1 MNRKFDVRSLLI
13 GAVLGAVIVFV
24 VAAANNKQPAW
35 EYTAYYYSTP
45 RPDMD
50 ALKKLGNEGWEL
62 ATYFDGPDGKSPG
75 FIFMRER

>member
-1 MNRKFDVRSLLI
+1 MNRKFDIRSLLV
-13 GAVLGAVIVFV
+13 GAVLGAAIVFT

-45 RPDMD
+45 RPDLE
-50 ALKKLGNEGWEL
+50 AIKKLGNDGWEL
-62 ATYFDGPDGKSPG
+62 ASYFDGPDGKNPG